1 MYFQNLETLNS
12 NIPKTV
18 INEFIFWLDNLAPLY
33 WKNVNAND
41 YAISK
46 KTTLDL
52 ALKLCDLAVS
62 ENVLKPKILI
72 EDDYG
77 NTYGFFYKNSE
88 IPPTLE
94 NYEYDY
100 SFQVKD
106 ENKKIFFEVI
116 NRPKVSKTGPDSVHN
131 NDQFSGS
138 VNVNMK
144 QIKRSSSWAIL
155 EDLGV
160 IFDE

>member
-18 INEFIFWLDNLAPLY
+18 IEEFIFWLNNLAPLY
-33 WKNVNAND
+33 WKNINAYD

-52 ALKLCDLAVS
+52 ALKLFDLAVS
-62 ENVLKPKILI
+62 ENVLKPKILV

-88 IPPTLE
+88 IPATFE
-94 NYEYDY
+94 NYEYEY

-106 ENKKIFFEVI
+106 ENKKVYFEVI
-116 NRPKVSKTGPDSVHN
+116 NRPKVSKTESEPVHNKDQSSDSV
-131 NDQFSGS
+131 DMSQVKKSGS
-138 VNVNMK
+138 K
-144 QIKRSSSWAIL
+144 AII
-155 EDLGV
+155 DHLGV
-160 IFDE
+160 IF